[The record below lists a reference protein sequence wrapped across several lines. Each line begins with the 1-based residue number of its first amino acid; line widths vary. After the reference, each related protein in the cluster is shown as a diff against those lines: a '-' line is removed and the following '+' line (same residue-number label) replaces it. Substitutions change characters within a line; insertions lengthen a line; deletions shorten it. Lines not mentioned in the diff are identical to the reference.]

1 MNSFTLK
8 NSLDFRKFFHYPM
21 QLFGTFLILFCKG
34 CSVLK
39 KVVSFKNK
47 N

>member
-34 CSVLK
+34 SIK
-39 KVVSFKNK
+39 KENYGFSPIF
-47 N
+47 